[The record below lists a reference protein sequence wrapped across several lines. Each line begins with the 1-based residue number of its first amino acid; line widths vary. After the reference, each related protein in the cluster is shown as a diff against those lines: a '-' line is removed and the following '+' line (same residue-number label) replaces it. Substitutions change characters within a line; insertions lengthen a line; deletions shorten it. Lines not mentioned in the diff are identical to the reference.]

1 MLEDSTEGEA
11 RARYTS
17 AGIAGSVMLLSED
30 YSLPGAKERTIRIAG
45 NPAVNAIARS
55 GVVFR
60 PVDAAS
66 GSACPVFTAEIQHET
81 YAAVFSWKNKEQT
94 VTVSLKRAGLPAGTY
109 EDVWSGKRTDTVQDS
124 LTWTFQSPDAALLKK
139 L

>member
-11 RARYTS
+11 QARYTS
-17 AGIAGSVMLLSED
+17 AVIAGSVMLLSED
-30 YSLPGAKERTIRIAG
+30 YSRTGAKERTLRIAG

-60 PVDAAS
+60 PLDAAG
-66 GSACPVFTAEIQHET
+66 GSACPVFTAEIHGEA
-81 YAAVFSWKNKEQT
+81 YLAVFSWKNKEQT
-94 VTVSLKRAGLPAGTY
+94 VTISLERAGLPAGTY
-109 EDVWSGKRTDTVQDS
+109 EDVWSGKRTDTVHDA
-124 LTWTFQSPDAALLKK
+124 LIWTFQGPNAALLKK